1 MRKEKEQLESEVVFV
16 KNAEGQ
22 FVPRQVQMPQPMQ
35 LEVPSKNP
43 FDMSKISQSIAATP
57 LFTKQ
62 RTEGETS
69 IVQNEDSQYY
79 SNEDVPSVE
88 AEIT

>member
-43 FDMSKISQSIAATP
+43 FDMSKISQSIGAQ
-57 LFTKQ
+57 LFTK
-62 RTEGETS
+62 
-69 IVQNEDSQYY
+69 
-79 SNEDVPSVE
+79 
-88 AEIT
+88 